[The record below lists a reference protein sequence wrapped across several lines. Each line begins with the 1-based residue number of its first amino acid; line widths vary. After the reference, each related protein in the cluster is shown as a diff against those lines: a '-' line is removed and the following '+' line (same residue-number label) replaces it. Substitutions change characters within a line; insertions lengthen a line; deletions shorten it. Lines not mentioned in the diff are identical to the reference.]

1 MRILVW
7 ILILILIDL
16 KLPNST
22 TEKFS
27 ARNADQNVTYREI
40 LDKIFEIENVL
51 DLDMDRVRT
60 HYRNHPDEWKEL
72 FIFFCVMPF
81 TEYEFQG
88 VDGKLLN
95 PDTLH
100 IACPSEATDNLLIGT
115 FSDIEFETLNQEIS
129 DDRFAANL
137 QSILKTN
144 IFSSN
149 YKFSFMLVFN
159 QNINL

>member
-1 MRILVW
+1 MRID
-7 ILILILIDL
+7 IGMDIDIDRF
-16 KLPNST
+16 KI
-22 TEKFS
+22 TEFDYRNIFG
-27 ARNADQNVTYREI
+27 RNADQKVTYREI

-149 YKFSFMLVFN
+149 YKFALCWFS
-159 QNINL
+159 IKT